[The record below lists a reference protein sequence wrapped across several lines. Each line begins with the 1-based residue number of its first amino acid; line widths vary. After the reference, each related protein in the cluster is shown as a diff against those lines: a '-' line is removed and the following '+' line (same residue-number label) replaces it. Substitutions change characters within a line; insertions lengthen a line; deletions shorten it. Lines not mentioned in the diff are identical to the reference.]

1 MIKKLALDEILKIN
15 DQIWK
20 MAQKSSDIEYSGH
33 NDYII
38 REDRV
43 KYLIDNT
50 PNEGLIDIAAY
61 YLKNLILLQSFADA
75 NHRTAFEAVRYFFH
89 KNNVSF
95 RWHPDSVDNFR
106 MKIYDLRLKIYGTY
120 EEKSISVL
128 KESKNELYDCCKS
141 YIEKTIEML
150 ELTEFD

>member
-1 MIKKLALDEILKIN
+1 MIKKLALDEILEIN
-15 DQIWK
+15 DQIWR
-20 MAQKSSDIEYSGH
+20 MAQKSRDIEYGGH

-50 PNEGLIDIAAY
+50 PNEGLTDIAAY

-75 NHRTAFEAVRYFFH
+75 NHQTAFEAVIYFFH

-95 RWHPDSVDNFR
+95 RWDLDSVDNFQ

-128 KESKNELYDCCKS
+128 KEPKNELYDCCKI

-150 ELTEFD
+150 KLTEFD